1 MVYNYEERVQR
12 QLDVYDQIKSLG
24 SQKHDKNS
32 LRLAQD
38 GGFGATS
45 AGKRFINQAVKGFV
59 EKFHSYI
66 EKQLL
71 QPATRSTLVKH
82 LMFQGEECKEYKL
95 DPATIGKI
103 VVRSLLRSLVKP
115 EDKRITITGVSFDIG
130 EAVEHAIREVQ
141 LDMHHAKEKSKLM
154 DMLRRQEKLGDPEEI
169 AKLLNSLSERVN
181 LDHETWSKKVR
192 GTIGESLIRLF
203 YRSRAYIPGIET
215 EIYFSDLFVEHEEQI
230 FRNGSRKTK
239 KTVDISDLGALWLDE
254 NNEFIKDITLSFL
267 PMVIPPQDWTIDH
280 GGYGDQGIYD
290 TYSLIKGYSRKKI
303 KSLYERYPQGFQ
315 TLISTI
321 NSLQKTPF
329 RINKTIHS
337 AVEWV
342 HLNEIN
348 LDRKGIPNYVG
359 GWEKLVGE
367 ENADVFFMVKRLLVR
382 DPETKRLTPESKKHL
397 LDYIGTVIEGTDKM
411 KEKDIWK
418 EWSNIRKAVIKHSR
432 SESSKRILVENTLN
446 DSNKFLDEDIYFC
459 YNADY
464 RGRIYPLAGQF
475 SPQGS
480 DISRGMLEF
489 ANGVDV
495 DPEFDEDAIRQIAI
509 VIANNFG
516 EDKISLDDREMWT
529 HFHTDKILECADDF
543 INNQWWMEADKP
555 FLFLQGCL
563 EWKKFIDAKES
574 GETFVSTMPI
584 AFDGSCN
591 GIQHYSALFLDP
603 KGAEAVNLVTSE
615 VPSDVYQEVANK
627 ALFIAQNS
635 KGKYEELVVKINDQL
650 DGKLFGR
657 KVAKR
662 SVMTLPYGVS
672 KRSSNAYVY
681 EEVDSLL
688 RKVSLT
694 GAERKGIRSK
704 MGNLIWEAILLVVEK
719 PVTGKEY
726 FQSVAQEM
734 ADWEKGLLWFTPTGF
749 PVTQNLKKKDVKP
762 EMIRVTITDIDTDG
776 EKFQE
781 TFKRKYPRYTSEI
794 DGGEQANAIAPNFVH
809 SFDSAHLQYSIVAA
823 VKEKMENFLVI
834 HDSFSTDCKNAGR
847 FNMIIREQFVKMYT
861 KNDYINKFHNDCQEQ
876 LGVDLATPKE
886 KRGTFDMLKVLES
899 EYFFA

>member
-1 MVYNYEERVQR
+1 MINYEERVHR
-12 QLDVYDQIKSLG
+12 QMCVYDEIKSLG
-24 SQKHDKNS
+24 AQKHDKNS

-45 AGKRFINQAVKGFV
+45 AGKRFINQACGGFV

-82 LMFQGEECKEYKL
+82 LMFTDEEGMRAYKL

-130 EAVEHAIREVQ
+130 EAIEHAIREVQ
-141 LDMHHAKEKSKLM
+141 LDMHHAKDKSKLM
-154 DMLRRQEKLGDPEEI
+154 DMLRRQEKLGDAEEI
-169 AKLLNSLSERVN
+169 ARMLNKLSERVN
-181 LDHETWSKKVR
+181 IDHETWSKKVH

-203 YRSRAYIPGIET
+203 YRSKANIPGIET
-215 EIYFSDLFVEHEEQI
+215 DLLFSDLFVEHEERI
-230 FRNGSRKTK
+230 FKNGRNITRKTI
-239 KTVDISDLGALWLDE
+239 DISDLGVLWLDE
-254 NNEFIKDITLSFL
+254 NDEFIKDITLSFL

-280 GGYGDQGIYD
+280 GGYADQGIYD
-290 TYSLIKGYSRKKI
+290 TYSLIKGYTRKKI
-303 KSLYERYPQGFQ
+303 KSLYELYPQGFE
-315 TLISTI
+315 TLMKTLNTI
-321 NSLQKTPF
+321 QKTPF
-329 RINKTIHS
+329 RINNTVHS

-342 HLNEIN
+342 HHNEIN

-359 GWEKLVGE
+359 GWNKIIGE
-367 ENADVFFMVKRLLVR
+367 ENADVFFMIKRLLVR
-382 DPETKRLTPESKKHL
+382 DPETKRLTQGSKEHL
-397 LDYIGTVIEGTDKM
+397 LEFIGTVIEGADKM
-411 KEKDIWK
+411 SEKDLWK
-418 EWSNIRKAVIKHSR
+418 EWSNVRKAVIKHSR

-446 DSNKFLDEDIYFC
+446 DSEKFLDEDIYFC

-489 ANGVDV
+489 ANGVEL
-495 DPEFDEDAIRQIAI
+495 DPEVDEDAVRQIAI

-516 EDKISLDDREMWT
+516 EDKISLDDRELWT

-543 INNQWWMEADKP
+543 ITNKWWMEADKP
-555 FLFLQGCL
+555 FLFLQACL

-574 GETFVSTMPI
+574 GETFMSSMPI

-603 KGAEAVNLVTSE
+603 KGAEAVNLTKSD
-615 VPSDVYQEVANK
+615 VPSDVYQNVADK
-627 ALFIAQNS
+627 ALFIAENS
-635 KGKYEELVVKINDQL
+635 KGKYEALVVELNEKL

-688 RKVSLT
+688 RSVSLT
-694 GAERKGIRSK
+694 GAQRKGVRSK
-704 MGNLIWEAILLVVEK
+704 MGNLIWDAILLVVEK

-726 FQSVAQEM
+726 FQEVAQEM
-734 ADWEKGLLWFTPTGF
+734 ANWEKGLLWFTPTGF
-749 PVTQNLKKKDVKP
+749 PVTQNLKKRDVKS
-762 EMIRVTITDIDTDG
+762 EIIRVTITDVDTDG

-809 SFDSAHLQYSIVAA
+809 SFDSAHLQYSINAGA
-823 VKEKMENFLVI
+823 KEGMDNFLVI
-834 HDSFSTDCKNAGR
+834 HDSFSTDAKNAGR
-847 FNMIIREQFVKMYT
+847 FNQG
-861 KNDYINKFHNDCQEQ
+861 H
-876 LGVDLATPKE
+876 
-886 KRGTFDMLKVLES
+886 S
-899 EYFFA
+899 